1 MILLYLIND
10 GSNLIVPSFNVDS
23 YYSISDAGIILISSN
38 KLASIKRV
46 SKEPPPIKGTS
57 RAELLDP
64 HMEKLKEELVCI
76 CMDFLH

>member
-1 MILLYLIND
+1 MIND
-10 GSNLIVPSFNVDS
+10 CSNLIVPSLALDS
-23 YYSISDAGIILISSN
+23 YYLISDADIILISSN

>member
-1 MILLYLIND
+1 MILLYLIHD
-10 GSNLIVPSFNVDS
+10 GSNLILPSFNVVS
-23 YYSISDAGIILISSN
+23 YYLISDAGIILISSN

>member
-1 MILLYLIND
+1 M
-10 GSNLIVPSFNVDS
+10 
-23 YYSISDAGIILISSN
+23 LISSN

-46 SKEPPPIKGTS
+46 SKEPPPIKGTT

-76 CMDFLH
+76 CMDFYH

>member
-10 GSNLIVPSFNVDS
+10 GSNLILQSFTLAS

-38 KLASIKRV
+38 KLASFNRV

>member
-10 GSNLIVPSFNVDS
+10 GSNLILPSFNVDS
-23 YYSISDAGIILISSN
+23 YYSISDADIILISNN
-38 KLASIKRV
+38 KLAWINRV
-46 SKEPPPIKGTS
+46 SKEPPPIKGNS

>member
-10 GSNLIVPSFNVDS
+10 GSNLILPS
-23 YYSISDAGIILISSN
+23 YYLISDAGIMLISIN
-38 KLASIKRV
+38 KLASIKRM

-76 CMDFLH
+76 CMDYLH

>member
-1 MILLYLIND
+1 MING
-10 GSNLIVPSFNVDS
+10 GSNLILPSFTLDL
-23 YYSISDAGIILISSN
+23 YYSISDAGIMLISSN

-46 SKEPPPIKGTS
+46 SKEPPPNKGTS

-64 HMEKLKEELVCI
+64 HMEKLEEGLVCI

>member
-1 MILLYLIND
+1 ML
-10 GSNLIVPSFNVDS
+10 PSFNVDS
-23 YYSISDAGIILISSN
+23 YYSISDADIILISSN

-64 HMEKLKEELVCI
+64 HMEKLEEELVCI

>member
-1 MILLYLIND
+1 M
-10 GSNLIVPSFNVDS
+10 
-23 YYSISDAGIILISSN
+23 LISSN

-46 SKEPPPIKGTS
+46 FKKPPPIKGNS

-64 HMEKLKEELVCI
+64 HKEKLKEELVCI

>member
-1 MILLYLIND
+1 MIPLHLIND
-10 GSNLIVPSFNVDS
+10 GSNLILPSFTVDL
-23 YYSISDAGIILISSN
+23 YYSISNADIILISRN
-38 KLASIKRV
+38 KLAWIKRV

-76 CMDFLH
+76 CMDFHH

>member
-1 MILLYLIND
+1 MIND
-10 GSNLIVPSFNVDS
+10 GSNLILPSFTLDS
-23 YYSISDAGIILISSN
+23 YYSISDAGIMLISSN

-64 HMEKLKEELVCI
+64 VDKKKN
-76 CMDFLH
+76 

>member
-1 MILLYLIND
+1 MILLHLIND
-10 GSNLIVPSFNVDS
+10 GSDLLLPSFNVDS
-23 YYSISDAGIILISSN
+23 YYSLSDADIMLISNN

-46 SKEPPPIKGTS
+46 FKEPPPIKGTS
-57 RAELLDP
+57 RAELLGP